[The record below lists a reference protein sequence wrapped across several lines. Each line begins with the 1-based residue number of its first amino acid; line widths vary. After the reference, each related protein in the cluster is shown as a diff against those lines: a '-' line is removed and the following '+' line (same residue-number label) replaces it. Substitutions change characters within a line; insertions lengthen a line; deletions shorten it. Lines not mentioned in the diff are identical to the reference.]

1 MGGVVSR
8 VEELHQEAEV
18 PRGAASASH
27 HPRAYLVSHPTRVG
41 AVGILRTERGRTPVI
56 TRHPP
61 SNRLSVLHV
70 TLAGTCAL
78 SAPVP
83 ISAPFRP
90 SENMSRLKKPKCGQ
104 LAGAGALLQLL
115 QQEDEEPVEANHTLA
130 VKFRRSV
137 MILGL
142 RTSTRILLKST

>member
-1 MGGVVSR
+1 MA
-8 VEELHQEAEV
+8 ELHQEAEV
-18 PRGAASASH
+18 TRGAASASH

-78 SAPVP
+78 SAPDP

-90 SENMSRLKKPKCGQ
+90 SENMSRLREPRPGK
-104 LAGAGALLQLL
+104 LAEAGAVPQLL
-115 QQEDEEPVEANHTLA
+115 RPEALEEPRRGAWGEGTAEA
-130 VKFRRSV
+130 
-137 MILGL
+137 G
-142 RTSTRILLKST
+142 